1 MRIHSIHIENYR
13 QYKGPIDIN
22 FSLNDDKNFTVIEGT
37 NGAGK
42 TNLLNAITWC
52 LYGKELHKSNKS
64 NSGDEIYNSITKNET
79 PPGGSFEVL
88 VSLKLIDDY
97 GIKTTFTRSVK
108 YSRDK
113 NGKITNSPIANLIVK
128 NDLMGDECIERPNL
142 FINKEFPREIEG
154 YFFFDGEKLE
164 DYFDDNSGNAIKNSV
179 YQLVQLD
186 LIDSALDHLEN
197 VEKYYNRN
205 ISKIDKKLGEELTNR
220 SNLEVKLRKYKREKD
235 DANQSIDDLNRKLE
249 ELRSELKE
257 IDFSNIKELENE
269 LDRLKNTKKVVSK
282 NIDKD
287 NKSMKKL
294 VLEKAPFVFAYSL
307 MKDAKNLCKNTKND
321 DVAQSLYSKDL
332 LEHILKENKCI
343 CGCDLSEDDHAH
355 EVISDLID
363 KAHVSQFLSSEI
375 KNLARNL
382 EISLMEIEDVND
394 EIKRYSENIQSNE
407 SLLYETTESIEDT
420 KMKISR
426 IDHSAIRKLNA
437 EINNVE
443 KNRDKAIS
451 KRKEAEINYNHVK
464 NELDKLEIDERNQKI
479 NNVAINKLQ
488 KARQFCKISKSNL
501 EILKKNLIH
510 EIRLKLEKETTDQ
523 FLKLMWKNNYE
534 EVLISNNY
542 DVRLKNVFDE
552 IVPTVRLSAGE
563 KLVLALSFVS
573 AVNNLS
579 GFNLPMIIDTPTG
592 RLGTAMKNN
601 VAEVLPK
608 YMSDK
613 QVTLLVTDEEYNDS
627 FRDRILDK
635 VEVEYKIVYSKSDNG
650 EESRIVLNDR

>member
-488 KARQFCKISKSNL
+488 KARQFCEISKSNL

>member
-407 SLLYETTESIEDT
+407 SLLYETTESIEYT
-420 KMKISR
+420 NMKISR
-426 IDHSAIRKLNA
+426 IDHTAIRKLNA